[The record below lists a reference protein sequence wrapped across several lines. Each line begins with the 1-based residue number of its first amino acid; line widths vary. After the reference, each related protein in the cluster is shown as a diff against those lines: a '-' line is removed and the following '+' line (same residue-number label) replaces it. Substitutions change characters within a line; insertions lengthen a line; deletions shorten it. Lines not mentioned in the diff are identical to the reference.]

1 MGRHILN
8 ILLFIAGITIITLLN
23 ILQPERKTISEM
35 ENRTLSPM
43 PEFTI
48 DSFFEGSFTSQFEE
62 FWKDTFIFREE
73 MVEISAAIKDFK
85 GMTGEEEITIV
96 NLVGGDDFAGQ
107 GVAVELDTQASQST
121 PVDPRY
127 DVMDWEKRQELI
139 ALSEKNMSKAPVVP
153 VPPPPNPDGQLVNSY
168 LVVKDKA
175 VEILRFYNSS
185 GKFYADTLNNFASL
199 LDDDVAFTSVI
210 VPSHIE
216 FIPDSKYKEMSYPQR
231 KAIDYIN
238 GFITDDRITTL
249 DAYSALEPHEEEYIY
264 FRTDHHWTALG
275 AYYVYRQFAEQ
286 NGFTPLDMAEYTY
299 SEHPGFLGTLY
310 SRTQAKSLRDNPD
323 TVAVY
328 KPDVKA
334 DYTIHTRQGVAI
346 KEPVINLAKASW
358 QNKYLV
364 FVGGDEPLSIIRVKQ
379 EEPAAET
386 VENSAASV
394 ENSDAV
400 EVDKQDPTSVEST
413 EVSEEAV
420 FSGIAS
426 SQLTTYE
433 MLEQAS
439 PVDSS
444 GEDIESLQAVDV
456 SESESDA
463 GDVPEV
469 VDNGKILIL
478 KDSYANAFIPFLQP
492 HYKEIHIVDPR
503 HYKGNIITYIKENEI
518 KKVVF
523 FNYYVVICAYTGF
536 AKHLNRITVD
546 PPPPVVP
553 VDETDDTIASDN
565 ESVDDNAENPTG
577 DEIASDESTDLDD
590 SESGNA
596 DDTLGE
602 EGELTDSPDSTR
614 IEDSASGDLEINASE
629 VEDTAHSPDSITT
642 DSPET

>member
-23 ILQPERKTISEM
+23 ILQPQRQTVSEM
-35 ENRTLSPM
+35 ENRTLTAM
-43 PEFTI
+43 PEFTM
-48 DSFFEGSFTSQFEE
+48 DSFFDGTFTSQFEE

-73 MVEISAAIKDFK
+73 MVEISAAIKDLK

-96 NLVGGDDFAGQ
+96 NLVGGDDFAGH
-107 GVAVELDTQASQST
+107 GVAVELDTPVENTDNSLASDAEKK
-121 PVDPRY
+121 PVDPLY

-168 LVVKDKA
+168 LVVKDRA
-175 VEILRFYNSS
+175 LEILRFYNSS
-185 GKFYADTLNNFASL
+185 GKFYADTLNNFVSL

-238 GFITDDRITTL
+238 GFIDDKITTL
-249 DAYSALEPHEEEYIY
+249 DAYTALEPHKDEYIY

-286 NGFTPLDMAEYTY
+286 NGFTPLDLSEYTY
-299 SEHPGFLGTLY
+299 STHPGFLGTLY

-328 KPDVKA
+328 KPNVKA

-346 KEPVINLAKASW
+346 KEPVINLAKATW

-364 FVGGDEPLSIIRVKQ
+364 FVGGDEPLSIIRVEQ
-379 EEPAAET
+379 EVPVEEAGAET
-386 VENSAASV
+386 QSALDEAAAITGTD
-394 ENSDAV
+394 ETQLKTDTSD
-400 EVDKQDPTSVEST
+400 EST
-413 EVSEEAV
+413 NVAETAV
-420 FSGIAS
+420 FAEIPS

-433 MLEQAS
+433 VLEHLTES
-439 PVDSS
+439 GSIPVDQDDNIL
-444 GEDIESLQAVDV
+444 DIDELAD
-456 SESESDA
+456 EKP
-463 GDVPEV
+463 GV

-478 KDSYANAFIPFLQP
+478 KDSYANAFIPFLQS

-553 VDETDDTIASDN
+553 VETTDDTIASD
-565 ESVDDNAENPTG
+565 DDSSEADSG
-577 DEIASDESTDLDD
+577 DEINIDTESSQNDESASEKID
-590 SESGNA
+590 S
-596 DDTLGE
+596 
-602 EGELTDSPDSTR
+602 TDSPDANT
-614 IEDSASGDLEINASE
+614 IEESASSDIEI
-629 VEDTAHSPDSITT
+629 DT
-642 DSPET
+642 PEA